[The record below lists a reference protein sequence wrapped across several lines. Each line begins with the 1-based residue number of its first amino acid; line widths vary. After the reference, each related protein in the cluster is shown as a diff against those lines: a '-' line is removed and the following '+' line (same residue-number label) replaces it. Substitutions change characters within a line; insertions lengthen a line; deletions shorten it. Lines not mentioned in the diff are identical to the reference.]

1 VLHVSDRR
9 DGGAVVIAGRRQ
21 SWQELAPRERGAI
34 VLLGAVQAAL
44 LAAALRDV
52 IRRPAGELT
61 APKPV
66 WVAACFVNFLG
77 PIAYFVIGR
86 RRLTRGRP

>member
-1 VLHVSDRR
+1 M
-9 DGGAVVIAGRRQ
+9 IAGRRQ
-21 SWQELAPRERGAI
+21 NWHELAPRERGAI
-34 VLLGAVQAAL
+34 VLLGAIQAAL

-52 IRRPAGELT
+52 LPRPAGELT
-61 APKPV
+61 APKPL

-86 RRLTRGRP
+86 RRPGRARP

>member
-9 DGGAVVIAGRRQ
+9 DGEAVMIAGRRQ
-21 SWQELAPRERGAI
+21 RWHELAPRERGAI

-44 LAAALRDV
+44 LAAALRDA

-77 PIAYFVIGR
+77 PIAYFVFGR
-86 RRLTRGRP
+86 RRPTTGRP